1 MPDEKYRHPSKDLL
15 LSALGS
21 IDSQVG
27 KLVRAFPGSSGIA
40 ADGAWLDKWFA
51 AECASDGDEQAKN
64 GDAAVP
70 PDVEAELKHLLS
82 GAGATVTKRLSLK
95 SIRPQHFRGY
105 RALAQTFDL
114 SGTLVVIEGRNSA
127 GKTSLAEALEWL
139 FTGQLQRRLDQEQ
152 GNSKELADCIQSQ
165 VRPAGAE
172 TFVEAVFGKEDGT
185 TIAVRRTL
193 VTDYG
198 EASTSRCVSRVTMD
212 GTEVSA
218 AQAERFFNE
227 HFAGVPPL
235 LMQHTL
241 RHFVHSGPTQRRE
254 YFERLL
260 SMNEITAL
268 IEKAVV
274 GDAKLKELLSPT
286 GSRQLG
292 RWAAIITTVRSAR
305 ARKLLRAVDGSAQVA
320 AAQAALLAYAQDD
333 FAAEV
338 PAEYDFVRAREALEA
353 TQLRE
358 REAKF
363 PLLKRLAPA
372 RTLDLAAQEALKA
385 ADVAAA
391 FQLLM
396 SRGVSLREAH
406 SALTTLSEVERT
418 LSPAI
423 QSLVSAG
430 LLDREAREQT
440 CPLCET
446 TSALS
451 AARVARILNVNP
463 LVQAHSRAQS
473 DVSEAASSARQLL
486 SALQR
491 LVEALIPQHP
501 SDPEWDAAIAAAPER
516 LADAARQ
523 ARRDLG
529 RAFSSIQPFANA
541 ITTISRWLSPVPQS
555 PESPPEAVQDALAIV
570 ESSGDSV
577 IATVQAYASAFDS
590 LAAEVGTSA
599 ADASAYA
606 ARQTWLDLAQDLPEL
621 LQDLKWESKKK
632 DAQAALAAHREK
644 LILIRQY
651 ALELRRREFSAEMHA
666 VWSSL
671 RRDRYSQ
678 FRDLHIPPPSG
689 RGYPVSIQVRAT
701 LDDGTLVK
709 HVDALR
715 VFSESQVH
723 VLGLAAFLTRSKLLG
738 HPFIVLDDPVQSMD
752 EEHFKTFA
760 EGLTNSLL
768 DSGIQL
774 VILTHNDTFARDLSW
789 AHSHRADF
797 VSIALAHSRKKGCF
811 ASDDNRRVQDRLKSA
826 ERRAEDGDLKGAW
839 YLIRVA
845 VERLYTLV
853 KIRSDKEFAPDSWRS
868 TTAEDMWNQGVG
880 DIVEAAVPGSG
891 RELKRILAETAA
903 GAHDKAPRG
912 LADVVSSC
920 GYLRGLLNPLRVGG

>member
-1 MPDEKYRHPSKDLL
+1 MPGDKYTHSSKDLL

-27 KLVRAFPGSSGIA
+27 KFVRAFPGSGGIA
-40 ADGAWLDKWFA
+40 ADGGWLDRWFA
-51 AECASDGDEQAKN
+51 AECVSDGDDQAKN
-64 GDAAVP
+64 GKALVA
-70 PDVEAELKHLLS
+70 PDVKAELTQLLS
-82 GAGATVTKRLSLK
+82 ASGVTVTKRLSLK
-95 SIRPQHFRGY
+95 SLRPQHFRGY
-105 RALAQTFDL
+105 RLLEETLDL

-152 GNSKELADCIQSQ
+152 GNPKELAECVQSQ

-172 TFVEAVFGKEDGT
+172 TFVEAIFGTEHGT
-185 TIAVRRTL
+185 TITVRRTL

-198 EASTSRCVSRVTMD
+198 EASTSRCVSKVTID
-212 GTEVSA
+212 GIEVSA
-218 AQAERFFNE
+218 AQAERFVDD

-260 SMNEITAL
+260 NMNEITSL
-268 IEKAVV
+268 IEKAVI
-274 GDAKLKELLSPT
+274 GDAKLKEFLSPT

-292 RWAAIITTVRSAR
+292 RWAAILKTVRSAR
-305 ARKLLRAVDGSAQVA
+305 ARKLLRAVDGDTNVIFAQD
-320 AAQAALLAYAQDD
+320 ALLAYAQDN
-333 FAAEV
+333 FAADV
-338 PAEYDFVRAREALEA
+338 PAGYDFIMAREALEA

-358 REAKF
+358 REAQF
-363 PLLKRLAPA
+363 PLLKQLAPA
-372 RTLDLAAQEALKA
+372 RSLDPAALDVLKA

-391 FQLLM
+391 FQSLIA
-396 SRGVSLREAH
+396 SRLSLVEAH
-406 SALTTLSEVERT
+406 TTLTTLSEVERT
-418 LSPAI
+418 LCPAI
-423 QSLVSAG
+423 ELLVSAG
-430 LLDREAREQT
+430 LLVREATVQT

-451 AARVARILNVNP
+451 AARITHIINVNP

-473 DVSEAASSARQLL
+473 DVSEAASSLRQLL
-486 SALQR
+486 AALQR
-491 LVEALIPQHP
+491 LVRALIPEQP
-501 SDPEWDAAIAAAPER
+501 SDSAWDAAIAIAPDR
-516 LADAARQ
+516 LAESARL
-523 ARRDLG
+523 AKRDLG
-529 RAFSSIQPFANA
+529 SASSSIQPFANA
-541 ITTISRWLSPVPQS
+541 IATITSWLSPVS
-555 PESPPEAVQDALAIV
+555 NSSESPSEPVQDALATIV
-570 ESSGDSV
+570 SSRDLIS
-577 IATVQAYASAFDS
+577 ASVQAYASAFDA
-590 LAAEVGTSA
+590 LAAAVGSSA

-606 ARQTWLDLAQDLPEL
+606 ERQTWLELAHALPEL
-621 LQDLKWESKKK
+621 LRDLQWESRKKE
-632 DAQAALAAHREK
+632 AQAALAALREE

-651 ALELRRREFSAEMHA
+651 ALEVRRREFSDEMHA

-678 FRDLHIPPPSG
+678 FKDLYIPPPSG

-709 HVDALR
+709 DVDALR

-738 HPFIVLDDPVQSMD
+738 HPFMVLDDPVQSMD

-760 EGLTNSLL
+760 EGLTSALL
-768 DSGIQL
+768 DTGIQL
-774 VILTHNDTFARDLSW
+774 VILTHNDTFSRDLSW
-789 AHSHRADF
+789 SHSHRADF
-797 VSIALAHSRKKGCF
+797 VSISLAHSRKKGCY
-811 ASDDNRRVQDRLKSA
+811 ASDDNRRVQDRLKNA

-853 KIRSDKEFAPDSWRS
+853 KIRSDKEFKPESWKS

-880 DIVEAAVPGSG
+880 GVIEATVPGSG

-920 GYLRGLLNPLRVGG
+920 RYLRALLNPLRVGG